1 MINEDVHFRDLF
13 TPDTLEN
20 FCQICSM
27 NFKSA
32 RSKKNMFL
40 YHYGTTQQVGG
51 RGPRMSDLPINILR
65 RGTIPYYSI
74 TFDQHK
80 IFYDFFST
88 DVVDSFL
95 NSFYKVYRPDKENK
109 IQGYVEIINQQ
120 RGEIILED
128 TRVWLTNTFTTNHFN
143 DFVRGEQ
150 TGQTGSSW
158 HFKRF
163 QRLGVIVT
171 SISEAKRIMSS

>member
-1 MINEDVHFRDLF
+1 MINEEDVHFRDLF
-13 TPDTLEN
+13 RPDTLEN

-32 RSKKNMFL
+32 RSKKKHMFL

-51 RGPRMSDLPINILR
+51 WGLRMSDLPINILR

-80 IFYDFFST
+80 FFYDFFRT

-95 NSFYKVYRPDKENK
+95 NSFYQVYRPDKK
-109 IQGYVEIINQQ
+109 
-120 RGEIILED
+120 
-128 TRVWLTNTFTTNHFN
+128 
-143 DFVRGEQ
+143 
-150 TGQTGSSW
+150 
-158 HFKRF
+158 KRSKVM
-163 QRLGVIVT
+163 LKLL
-171 SISEAKRIMSS
+171 ISREGKLF